1 MGIKVKVVVDPGD
14 AKAELKVKSAPDV
27 EEEAVSTSGAPA
39 EREYELDLGDKLE
52 VTVDKIWI
60 AKYDPDQLRSTH
72 VERTEEDLKKEK
84 EEKEK
89 AAREAKEKERE
100 AAAKSAPK
108 SGGTSHGTSH
118 TGAKE
123 AANETHETGPRSTR
137 R

>member
-1 MGIKVKVVVDPGD
+1 MGIKVKIVIDSGD
-14 AKAELKVKSAPDV
+14 GKAELKVKSAPDV
-27 EEEAVSTSGAPA
+27 EEEAVSTSGTPV

-52 VTVDKIWI
+52 VTVDKVWI

-72 VERTEEDLKKEK
+72 VERTEEDLKEEK
-84 EEKEK
+84 EEKAKAEK
-89 AAREAKEKERE
+89 EAKEKE

-108 SGGTSHGTSH
+108 SGGTSH

-123 AANETHETGPRSTR
+123 AANETHEGSRSTR

>member
-1 MGIKVKVVVDPGD
+1 MGIKVKIVIDPGD
-14 AKAELKVKSAPDV
+14 GKAELMVKSAPDV
-27 EEEAVSTSGAPA
+27 EGEAVSTSGAPA

-52 VTVDKIWI
+52 VTVDKVWI
-60 AKYDPDQLRSTH
+60 AKYDPEQLRSTH

-84 EEKEK
+84 EEKAKAEK
-89 AAREAKEKERE
+89 EAKEKERE

-108 SGGTSHGTSH
+108 SGGPSHGASH

-123 AANETHETGPRSTR
+123 AANEAHEGSRQTR